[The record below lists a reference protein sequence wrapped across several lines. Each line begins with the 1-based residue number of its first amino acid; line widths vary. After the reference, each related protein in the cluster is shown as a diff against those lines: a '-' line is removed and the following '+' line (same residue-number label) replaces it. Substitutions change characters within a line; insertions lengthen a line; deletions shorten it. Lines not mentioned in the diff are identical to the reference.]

1 MAYDFLETIQSLHP
15 CFQYYA
21 ISLIFDFLRSG
32 QSEVT
37 SQTWR
42 GSELLCDRPMREAF
56 NILIGCDRE
65 SINEIWPNMPGL
77 TADRIE
83 SLLRLESEDLYD
95 EEGGYDEE
103 DEECWDA

>member
-15 CFQYYA
+15 SFQYYA

-32 QSEVT
+32 KPEVT

-56 NILIGCDRE
+56 SILVGCDRA
-65 SINEIWPNMPGL
+65 SINEIWPQMPGL
-77 TADRIE
+77 TADRIA
-83 SLLRLESEDLYD
+83 RMLEIEAEDLSD
-95 EEGGYDEE
+95 EEGGYEE